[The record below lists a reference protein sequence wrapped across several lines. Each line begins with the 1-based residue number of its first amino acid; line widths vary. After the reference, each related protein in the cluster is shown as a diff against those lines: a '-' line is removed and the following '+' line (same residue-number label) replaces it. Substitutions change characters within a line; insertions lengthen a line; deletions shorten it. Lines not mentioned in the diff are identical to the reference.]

1 MTFLLLK
8 GLIRFDQP
16 DYASCEKWRGVA
28 VRVLYVGTQAR
39 STVSHWCQKCWMSH
53 YSEVIVLQDDFT
65 VFYMKFIGSTKEC
78 CVFGN
83 QCFVGRIPSATGAR

>member
-1 MTFLLLK
+1 MERCGCACFICGHTGK
-8 GLIRFDQP
+8 
-16 DYASCEKWRGVA
+16 E
-28 VRVLYVGTQAR
+28 

-53 YSEVIVLQDDFT
+53 YSEVTVLQDDFS
-65 VFYMKFIGSTKEC
+65 VFYMKFIGSAREC